1 MEVLGGY
8 TVIDTVR
15 VSDRFILQRA
25 TQEEGNRPVLLKY
38 PASKHP
44 SPETL
49 RQLEHERAVARDLDS
64 GLVLHPLALARW
76 ADRTV
81 LVFEDFRGVP
91 LRRLLGVPMDVGRFL
106 RIAVKTAEALAGL
119 HEHHVIHKDIRPD
132 NILVDVETGQVR
144 LTDLG
149 IASLLPREY
158 QEADRVSSIEGS
170 LPYLSPEQTGRMN
183 RAIDHRTD
191 LYSLGITF
199 YEMLTGHLPFHAAD
213 LLEWVHCHIAFSP
226 RPPHEIVPRI
236 PEPLSAL
243 VQTLLSKVAED
254 RYQTARGLA
263 HDLAICLARWDA
275 TGAILPFPR
284 GRADVSE
291 QFHLPQKLYGRDH
304 EIRTLL
310 ARFEQV
316 VEAGEPEL
324 VLVSGYS
331 GIGKSSLVRE
341 LDMPVATAR
350 GSFLAGK
357 FEETQRDVPYATV
370 VRAFVQ
376 LIRRVLT
383 ESEEKI
389 ASWRARLSA
398 ALGPNAQILVDL
410 IPELELVLGEQPAVA
425 ALPFTEE
432 KSRFYMV
439 FRRFLSTFT
448 AEGRPLLLFLDDL
461 QWADAGSL
469 ALIQEI
475 LTHPDTKHLLL
486 IGAYR
491 DNEVTPA
498 HPLSL
503 VISAIRAAGA
513 RVHPIVLAP
522 LTSEDVHRIVA
533 DTLQCDV
540 ARARPLGALVEAKT
554 GNNPFFVLQFLA
566 ALHERGL
573 LSFDREARAWTWNLA
588 SIRAAP
594 FTDNVV
600 DLMAAK
606 VERLLPETRAL
617 VVQAACLGCEVDMGT
632 LAAATRRSMSDLDGA
647 LWGALHGGLMSRV
660 GDTYRFLHDR
670 VREAAYLL
678 IPEDQR
684 PATHLAIGRTLFDA
698 TPPEEVEAR
707 VFEIVHQYNF
717 GGALLDD
724 PEERARLARL
734 DLLAGRRARTS
745 TAYESAAGYL
755 ATGVRMLGPDPF
767 GAPHALA
774 YDLHF
779 ELATCTFLRGD
790 LTGAAEQLSALAPH
804 ATNRR
809 EEAAIRRLEVDLY
822 TSLDDLDEA
831 VARGL
836 CGLALFGIVIPAH
849 PTRAEVEHEHERV
862 FSLLGDRPIEGLIDL
877 PEMTD
882 PEIAAAQDI
891 LAVLFAPAL
900 NTDPNLSLLVYGSMV
915 HQSLRHGNSDAS
927 ALAYAYFGMS
937 LGPAFGRYRE
947 GYRFGKLG
955 YDLMERR
962 RSTAYKAKIS
972 AIFGDNTLFWTHH
985 LEACLPY
992 LDTAFCAA
1000 LETGDVTFACYC
1012 CNRIVVDRLLLGHPL
1027 DQVFE
1032 EAERRLSFTRRA
1044 HFDASTQVILD
1055 IQHLV
1060 DSLRGRATPN
1070 GGAPDEADRDA
1081 VMDQY
1086 PWAVVTCWHY
1096 IMQLAARV
1104 FAGDF
1109 RGAVDAATRARALL
1123 WSTVAHVQEPEF
1135 WFYGALALAG
1145 HHDDATAA
1153 DRPAILATLREHER
1167 KLAAWAEACPENFGH
1182 KHALCVAERARL
1194 EDRPLDAM
1202 RAYDDAARAARRH
1215 GYIQNEALAN
1225 ELAARFYLNRGF
1237 ETSGGAYLREA
1248 RNGYAEWGAH
1258 AKVAELERR
1267 HPCAF
1272 DDGPAPLAAAIVAR
1286 PEELDLMAVLRTSQ
1300 AISTEIDLAR
1310 LLETLMRA
1318 LVQRAGAQRGLLL
1331 LVRDDE
1337 LRIEAEASSGPAG
1350 VRVNVAARSPTAS
1363 AVPASIVTYVRRS
1376 RETVILDDA
1385 AQPSLFSRDPYLAS
1399 HGPRSLLCLPIVQ
1412 QAHVIGVLYLEND
1425 LAPGAF
1431 TRERLMVV
1439 ELLASQAAISL
1450 QNAILFDALHRSE
1463 AQLRAIVDNTTALI
1477 SVKDL
1482 EGRHLLVNRR
1492 LAEVLGRDDAI
1503 GRTNEELFPADL
1515 AESLSKNDRKVLES
1529 MAPLEVEEHVPL
1541 PDGLHT
1547 HLSMKVPLRDATGAT
1562 YGVCGVSTDITQ
1574 RAEAEKER
1582 ERLLREAQ
1590 EALRIRDEFLNI
1602 ASHELNTPLT
1612 PLRLQVQLLRRR
1624 LEDPA
1629 LAANPKLQG
1638 LPRLLE
1644 IANHSVERLEKLVGE
1659 LLDVV
1664 RIGAGKLSL
1673 ALEDVDLA
1681 TLAREAID
1689 GLQHQVTVA
1698 GCTVE
1703 LVASEPVVGRWDR
1716 FRIEQVFINLL
1727 TNAIKYGMGKPI
1739 TVGARRVGPRAEFW
1753 VEDRGMGIPKDDQAR
1768 IFERFERAVS
1778 SRSFGGLGL
1787 GLYIARQIV
1796 EAHGGT
1802 IRVHSEPGH
1811 GATFTVEL
1819 PGG

>member
-1 MEVLGGY
+1 M
-8 TVIDTVR
+8 
-15 VSDRFILQRA
+15 SDRFILQRA
-25 TQEEGNRPVLLKY
+25 ARGDGRGVENRTVLFKY

-44 SPETL
+44 SPETI
-49 RQLEHERAVARDLDS
+49 RQLEHERSVARDLDAH
-64 GLVLHPLALARW
+64 LVLHPITLARW

-91 LRRLLGVPMDVGRFL
+91 LSHLVGAPMEVGRFL
-106 RIAVKTAEALAGL
+106 RIAKKTAEALAGL
-119 HEHHVIHKDIRPD
+119 HDRHVIHKDIRPD
-132 NILVDVETGQVR
+132 NILVDVETGEVR

-149 IASLLPREY
+149 LASLLPREY
-158 QEADRVSSIEGS
+158 QQADQASSIEGS
-170 LPYLSPEQTGRMN
+170 LPYMSPEQTGRMN

-199 YEMLTGHLPFHAAD
+199 YEMLTGHLPFRAVD
-213 LLEWVHCHIAFSP
+213 LLEWVHCHIAGSP
-226 RPPHEIVPRI
+226 RPPHEIVPWI
-236 PEPLSAL
+236 PRPVSAI
-243 VQTLLSKVAED
+243 VQKLLSKVAED

-263 HDLAICLARWDA
+263 HDLAICLARWDE
-275 TGAILPFPR
+275 TGTIPLFPL
-284 GRADVSE
+284 GREDVSE
-291 QFHLPQKLYGRDH
+291 QFHLPQKLYGRDR

-310 ARFEQV
+310 ARFERV
-316 VEAGEPEL
+316 VSTGAPEL

-341 LDMPVATAR
+341 LDMPVAAAR
-350 GSFLAGK
+350 GNFLASK

-370 VRAFVQ
+370 VRAFAE
-376 LIRRVLT
+376 LIRRILT

-389 ASWRARLSA
+389 ASFRERLCE
-398 ALGPNAQILVDL
+398 ALGRNGQILVDL
-410 IPELELVLGEQPAVA
+410 IPELALVIGEQPAVA
-425 ALPFTEE
+425 ALPLTEE
-432 KSRFYMV
+432 KSRFHMV

-486 IGAYR
+486 VGAYR

-503 VISAIRAAGA
+503 VIAAIRAAGA
-513 RVHPIVLAP
+513 RVSDIVLAP
-522 LTSEDVHRIVA
+522 LTSEDVHRIIA
-533 DTLQCDV
+533 DALQCDV
-540 ARARPLGALVEAKT
+540 ARARPLGALVEEKT

-566 ALHERGL
+566 ALHERAL
-573 LSFDREARAWTWNLA
+573 LSFDRQARAWTWDLDA
-588 SIRAAP
+588 IRAAP

-606 VERLLPETRAL
+606 VARLSPETRAT
-617 VVQAACLGCEVDMGT
+617 VVQAACLGCEVDVDT
-632 LAAATRRSMSDLDGA
+632 LAAATRRSARDLDGV

-684 PATHLAIGRTLFDA
+684 AATHLAIGRTLLDA
-698 TPPEEVEAR
+698 TRPEDVEAR
-707 VFEIVHQYNF
+707 VFEIVHQYNL
-717 GGALLDD
+717 GGALIDD
-724 PEERARLARL
+724 PKERERLARL

-745 TAYESAAGYL
+745 AAHACAEGYL
-755 ATGVRMLGPDPF
+755 EAGVRMLGPEPF
-767 GAPHALA
+767 GAQHALA

-779 ELATCTFLRGD
+779 ELATCAYLRGD
-790 LTGAAEQLSALAPH
+790 LVGAAEQLSALAPR
-804 ATNRR
+804 ARSR
-809 EEAAIRRLEVDLY
+809 MEEAAIRRLEVDLY
-822 TSLDDLDEA
+822 TSMGALDEA
-831 VARGL
+831 IARGL
-836 CGLALFGIVIPAH
+836 RGLSLFGIVIPSH
-849 PTRAEVEHEHERV
+849 PTRAEVEHERERV
-862 FSLLGDRPIEGLIDL
+862 FSLLGDRPIEDLIDL

-900 NTDPNLSLLVYGSMV
+900 NTDPNLSLLVYCSMV
-915 HQSLRHGNSDAS
+915 NQSLLHGNSDAS
-927 ALAYAYFGMS
+927 ALAYAYFGMN
-937 LGPAFGRYRE
+937 LGPEFGRYRE
-947 GYRFGKLG
+947 GHRFGKLG

-972 AIFGDNTLFWTHH
+972 FIFGSNTLFWTHH
-985 LEACLPY
+985 LQDSLPY
-992 LDTAFCAA
+992 LDTAFRTA

-1012 CNRIVVDRLLLGHPL
+1012 CNHIVVDRLLLGHPL

-1044 HFDASTQVILD
+1044 RFDASTQVILD

-1060 DSLRGRATPN
+1060 DTLRGRATP
-1070 GGAPDEADRDA
+1070 DERVREEAARDA
-1081 VMDQY
+1081 VMDRY

-1096 IMQLAARV
+1096 VMQLVTRV
-1104 FAGDF
+1104 FEGDF
-1109 RGAVDAATRARALL
+1109 RGAVAAAERARALL

-1145 HHDDATAA
+1145 HHDDPDA
-1153 DRPAILATLREHER
+1153 DRPAIRAALRAHER
-1167 KLAAWAEACPENFGH
+1167 KLGEWAEACPENFGH
-1182 KHALCVAERARL
+1182 KHALCVAEIARI

-1202 RAYDDAARAARRH
+1202 RAYDDAVRAARRH

-1225 ELAARFYLNRGF
+1225 ELAGRFYLGRGS

-1258 AKVAELERR
+1258 AKVAELDRR
-1267 HPCAF
+1267 HPGVF
-1272 DDGPAPLAAAIVAR
+1272 DGGPLPLAAAIVAR
-1286 PEELDLMAVLRTSQ
+1286 PEQLDLMAVLRTSQ

-1337 LRIEAEASSGPAG
+1337 LRIEAEASSDPTG
-1350 VRVNVAARSPTAS
+1350 VVVRVAARSPTAS
-1363 AVPASIVTYVRRS
+1363 AVPASIVNYARRS

-1385 AQPSLFSRDPYLAS
+1385 AQPNLFSPDPYLEA
-1399 HGPRSLLCLPIVQ
+1399 HGPRAVMCLPIVQ

-1425 LAPGAF
+1425 LVPGAF

-1450 QNAILFDALHRSE
+1450 QNAILYDALHRSE
-1463 AQLRAIVDNTTALI
+1463 AQLRAVVDNTTALI
-1477 SVKDL
+1477 YVKDL

-1492 LAEVLGRDDAI
+1492 LAEVLGRDDAV
-1503 GRTNEELFPADL
+1503 GRTNEELFPPDI
-1515 AESLSKNDRKVLES
+1515 AESLSKSDRKVLAT
-1529 MAPLEVEEHVPL
+1529 MAPLEVEESVPL
-1541 PDGLHT
+1541 ADGLHT
-1547 HLSMKVPLRDATGAT
+1547 HLSMKVPLRDATGAA

-1574 RAEAEKER
+1574 RVEAEKER
-1582 ERLLREAQ
+1582 ERLLQEAQ
-1590 EALRIRDEFLNI
+1590 EALRIRDEFLDI

-1624 LEDPA
+1624 LEDPE
-1629 LAANPKLQG
+1629 LAAHPRLQG

-1673 ALEDVDLA
+1673 TLEDVDLT
-1681 TLAREAID
+1681 TLAREAVE
-1689 GLQHQVTVA
+1689 GLEHEVSAA
-1698 GCTVE
+1698 GCTIG
-1703 LVASEPVVGRWDR
+1703 LVASAPVIGRWDR
-1716 FRIEQVFINLL
+1716 FRIEQVLVNLL
-1727 TNAIKYGMGKPI
+1727 TNALKYGMGKPI
-1739 TVGARRVGPRAEFW
+1739 TVGVHRVGPRAELW
-1753 VEDRGMGIPKDDQAR
+1753 VEDRGIGIPKEDQAR

-1778 SRSFGGLGL
+1778 SQSFGGLGL
-1787 GLYIARQIV
+1787 GLFITRQIV

-1802 IRVHSEPGH
+1802 IRVQSEPGR
-1811 GATFTVEL
+1811 GARFTVEL
-1819 PGG
+1819 PCG

>member
-1 MEVLGGY
+1 MEALGGY
-8 TVIDTVR
+8 TIIDTVR
-15 VSDRFILQRA
+15 VNDRFLLQRA
-25 TQEEGNRPVLLKY
+25 AREEDGNRPVLLKY

-49 RQLEHERAVARDLDS
+49 RQLEHERAVARDLDA
-64 GLVLHPLALARW
+64 GLVLHPITLARW
-76 ADRTV
+76 AERTV

-91 LRRLLGVPMDVGRFL
+91 LRRLLGPPMEVGRFL

-158 QEADRVSSIEGS
+158 QEADRVRSIEGS
-170 LPYLSPEQTGRMN
+170 LPYMSPEQTGRMN

-243 VQTLLSKVAED
+243 VQTLLSKVAEE

-275 TGAILPFPR
+275 AGTIRPFPR
-284 GRADVSE
+284 GREDVSE
-291 QFHLPQKLYGRDH
+291 QFHLPQKLYGRDR

-310 ARFEQV
+310 ARFERV
-316 VEAGEPEL
+316 VATGEPEL

-341 LDMPVATAR
+341 LDMPVATTR
-350 GSFLAGK
+350 GNFLAGK
-357 FEETQRDVPYATV
+357 FDETQRDVPYATV
-370 VRAFVQ
+370 VRAFAE

-383 ESEEKI
+383 ESEERI

-398 ALGPNAQILVDL
+398 ALGPNAQILIDL
-410 IPELELVLGEQPAVA
+410 IPELELVIGEQPAVA

-432 KSRFYMV
+432 KNRFYLV

-448 AEGRPLLLFLDDL
+448 AEGRPLVLFLDDL

-469 ALIQEI
+469 ALIQDI
-475 LTHPDTKHLLL
+475 LTHPDTKHLLVV
-486 IGAYR
+486 GAYR

-533 DTLQCDV
+533 DTLQCDA
-540 ARARPLGALVEAKT
+540 ARARPLSALVEAKT

-573 LSFDREARAWTWNLA
+573 LFFDREARAWTFQLA
-588 SIRAAP
+588 AIRTAP

-606 VERLLPETRAL
+606 VDRLPPETRAL
-617 VVQAACLGCEVDMGT
+617 VVLAACLGCEVDMGT
-632 LAAATRRSMSDLDGA
+632 LAAASRRSPSALDGV

-670 VREAAYLL
+670 VREAAYRL

-684 PATHLAIGRTLFDA
+684 PATHLAIGRTLLDA
-698 TPPEEVEAR
+698 TLPEEVEAR
-707 VFEIVHQYNF
+707 IFAIVHQYNL

-734 DLLAGRRARTS
+734 DLLAGRRARAS
-745 TAYESAAGYL
+745 TAYESATGYL

-767 GAPHALA
+767 RAPHALA

-779 ELATCTFLRGD
+779 ELATCTFLCGD
-790 LTGAAEQLSALAPH
+790 LTGAAAQLSALAPH
-804 ATNRR
+804 ATSRR

-836 CGLALFGIVIPAH
+836 RGLSLFGIVIPAH

-862 FSLLGDRPIEGLIDL
+862 FALLGDRPIEALIDL

-900 NTDPNLSLLVYGSMV
+900 NTDPNLSLLVYCSMV
-915 HQSLRHGNSDAS
+915 NQSLLHGNADAS

-937 LGPAFGRYRE
+937 LGPEFGRYRE

-972 AIFGDNTLFWTHH
+972 VIFGDNTLFWTHH
-985 LEACLPY
+985 LEASLPY
-992 LDTAFCAA
+992 LDIAFRAA

-1044 HFDASTQVILD
+1044 RFDASTQVILD

-1060 DSLRGRATPN
+1060 DTLRGRATPN
-1070 GGAPDEADRDA
+1070 EAARDA
-1081 VMDQY
+1081 VMDHH

-1096 IMQLAARV
+1096 IMQLIARV

-1109 RGAVDAATRARALL
+1109 RGAVAAAERARALL

-1135 WFYGALALAG
+1135 WYYGALALAG
-1145 HHDDATAA
+1145 HHDDADAA
-1153 DRPAILATLREHER
+1153 ERPAILAALREHER
-1167 KLAAWAEACPENFGH
+1167 KLGAWAEVCPENFGH
-1182 KHALCVAERARL
+1182 KHALCVAERARV

-1215 GYIQNEALAN
+1215 GYIPNEALAN
-1225 ELAARFYLNRGF
+1225 ELAGRFHLRRGS
-1237 ETSGGAYLREA
+1237 ETSGAAYLREA

-1258 AKVAELERR
+1258 AKVAELERL
-1267 HPCAF
+1267 HPGVF
-1272 DDGPAPLAAAIVAR
+1272 DRGPAPLAAIMAR
-1286 PEELDLMAVLRTSQ
+1286 SEDLDLLAVLRTSQ

-1350 VRVNVAARSPTAS
+1350 VHVNVAARSPTAS

-1399 HGPRSLLCLPIVQ
+1399 HGPRALLCLPIVQ

-1425 LAPGAF
+1425 LVPGAF
-1431 TRERLMVV
+1431 TRQRLMVV

-1450 QNAILFDALHRSE
+1450 QNAILYDALHRSE
-1463 AQLRAIVDNTTALI
+1463 AQLRAVVDNTTALI
-1477 SVKDL
+1477 YVKDL

-1492 LAEVLGRDDAI
+1492 LAEVLGRDDAV
-1503 GRTNEELFPADL
+1503 GRTNEELFPAEL

-1529 MAPLEVEEHVPL
+1529 MAPLEVEESVPL

-1547 HLSMKVPLRDATGAT
+1547 HLSVKVPLRDATGAA

-1638 LPRLLE
+1638 LPRLLD

-1673 ALEDVDLA
+1673 SLEDVDLT

-1689 GLQHQVTVA
+1689 GCQHQITAA

-1753 VEDRGMGIPKDDQAR
+1753 VEDRGMGIPKEDQAR

-1802 IRVHSEPGH
+1802 IRVCSEPGQ

-1819 PGG
+1819 PFG

>member
-1 MEVLGGY
+1 MEVLEY
-8 TVIDTVR
+8 TVVDTVR
-15 VSDRFILQRA
+15 VNDRFILQRA
-25 TQEEGNRPVLLKY
+25 SQDHGDRPVLLKY

-44 SPETL
+44 SPETI
-49 RQLEHERAVARDLDS
+49 RQLEHERTVARDLDS
-64 GLVLHPLALARW
+64 SLVLHPIALARW

-91 LRRLLGVPMDVGRFL
+91 LSQLLGAPMDVGRFL
-106 RIAVKTAEALAGL
+106 RLAVKTAEALAGL
-119 HEHHVIHKDIRPD
+119 HDRHVIHKDIRPD
-132 NILVDVETGQVR
+132 NIIVDIETGQVR

-158 QEADRVSSIEGS
+158 QEADQVSSIEGS
-170 LPYLSPEQTGRMN
+170 LPYMSPEQTGRMN

-199 YEMLTGHLPFHAAD
+199 YEMLTGQLPFRAVD
-213 LLEWVHCHIAFSP
+213 LLEWVHCHIAGSP
-226 RPPHEIVPRI
+226 RPPHEVVTRI
-236 PEPLSAL
+236 PPPVSAI
-243 VQTLLSKVAED
+243 VQKLLSKVAED

-263 HDLAICLARWDA
+263 HDLATCLAGWEEH
-275 TGAILPFPR
+275 GVIPPFPL
-284 GRADVSE
+284 GREDVSE

-304 EIRTLL
+304 ELRALL
-310 ARFEQV
+310 DRFERV
-316 VEAGEPEL
+316 VSTGEPEF

-331 GIGKSSLVRE
+331 GIGKSSLVHE

-357 FEETQRDVPYATV
+357 FEETQRDVPHATV
-370 VRAFVQ
+370 VLAFVQ
-376 LIRRVLT
+376 LIRRMLT
-383 ESEEKI
+383 ESEEKV
-389 ASWRARLSA
+389 ASFRARLCE
-398 ALGPNAQILVDL
+398 ALGPNAQIIVDL
-410 IPELELVLGEQPAVA
+410 IPELSLVMGEQPAVA
-425 ALPFTEE
+425 PLPLTEE

-475 LTHPDTKHLLL
+475 ITHPDTKHLLL

-513 RVHPIVLAP
+513 RVSDIVLAP

-533 DTLQCDV
+533 DTLHCDV
-540 ARARPLGALVEAKT
+540 ARARPLSTLVETKT

-573 LSFDREARAWTWNLA
+573 LSFDREARSWTWDLG

-600 DLMAAK
+600 DLMAGK
-606 VERLLPETRAL
+606 VARLLPETRAA
-617 VVQAACLGCEVDMGT
+617 VTQAACLGSEVDMNT
-632 LAAATRRSMSDLDGA
+632 LAAANRRPVRDLDSL
-647 LWGALHGGLMSRV
+647 LWGALHGGLMIRV
-660 GDTYRFLHDR
+660 GDKYRFLHDR
-670 VREAAYLL
+670 VRQAAYHL

-684 PATHLAIGRTLFDA
+684 AATHLAIGRTLLEA
-698 TPPEEVEAR
+698 TRPEDVEAH
-707 VFEIVHQYNF
+707 VFSIVNQYNL
-717 GGALLDD
+717 GSALLSD
-724 PEERARLARL
+724 PAERERLARL

-745 TAYESAAGYL
+745 TAHTCAAGYL
-755 ATGVRMLGPDPF
+755 AAGVRMLGPDPF
-767 GAPHALA
+767 REQHALA

-779 ELATCTFLRGD
+779 ELATCTYLRGD
-790 LTGAAEQLSALAPH
+790 LAGAAEQLSALAPH
-804 ATNRR
+804 ATSRR

-822 TSLDDLDEA
+822 TSMDALDEA
-831 VARGL
+831 IARGL
-836 CGLALFGIVIPAH
+836 RGLALFGIVIPAH
-849 PTRAEVEHEHERV
+849 PTRAEVEFERERV

-900 NTDPNLSLLVYGSMV
+900 NTDPNLSLLVYCSMV
-915 HQSLRHGNSDAS
+915 NQSLLHGNSDAS

-937 LGPAFGRYRE
+937 LGPEFGRYRE

-972 AIFGDNTLFWTHH
+972 FIFGDNTLFWTHH
-985 LEACLPY
+985 LRDSLPY
-992 LDTAFCAA
+992 LDTTFRTAH
-1000 LETGDVTFACYC
+1000 ETGDVTFACYC
-1012 CNRIVVDRLLLGHPL
+1012 CNHIVVDRLILGHPL

-1044 HFDASTQVILD
+1044 RFDASTQVILD

-1060 DSLRGRATPN
+1060 DTLRGRATPN
-1070 GGAPDEADRDA
+1070 GGAHDEAARDA
-1081 VMDQY
+1081 VMDHY

-1104 FAGDF
+1104 FGGDY
-1109 RGAVDAATRARALL
+1109 RGAVAAATRARALL

-1145 HHDDATAA
+1145 HYDDAEAA
-1153 DRPAILATLREHER
+1153 ERPAILATLREHER
-1167 KLAAWAEACPENFGH
+1167 KLAEWAEACPENFGH
-1182 KHALCVAERARL
+1182 KHALCVAERARV
-1194 EDRPLDAM
+1194 EDRTLDAM
-1202 RAYDDAARAARRH
+1202 RAYEDAARVARRN

-1225 ELAARFYLNRGF
+1225 ELAGRFHLSRGL
-1237 ETSGGAYLREA
+1237 ETSAGAYLREA

-1267 HPCAF
+1267 HPGVF
-1272 DDGPAPLAAAIVAR
+1272 DAGPAPLPAALVTR
-1286 PEELDLMAVLRTSQ
+1286 PDQLDLMAVLRTSQ

-1331 LVRDDE
+1331 LARDDE
-1337 LRIEAEASSGPAG
+1337 LRIEAEASSGTAG
-1350 VRVNVAARSPTAS
+1350 VVVRVAAQSPTPS
-1363 AVPASIVTYVRRS
+1363 AVPAAIVNYVRRS

-1385 AQPSLFSRDPYLAS
+1385 TQPNIFSRDPYLES
-1399 HGPRSLLCLPIVQ
+1399 RSPRALLCLPIVQ
-1412 QAHVIGVLYLEND
+1412 QAHVIGVLYLENA
-1425 LAPGAF
+1425 LVPGAF

-1450 QNAILFDALHRSE
+1450 QNATLYAALHRNE
-1463 AQLRAIVDNTTALI
+1463 ALLRAIVDNTTALVY
-1477 SVKDL
+1477 VKDL
-1482 EGRHLLVNRR
+1482 EGRHLLVNRQ
-1492 LAEVLGRDDAI
+1492 LAEMLGRDDAV
-1503 GRTNEELFPADL
+1503 GRTNEELFPPDL
-1515 AESLSKNDRKVLES
+1515 AKMLSTNDRKVLSS
-1529 MAPLEVEEHVPL
+1529 MAPLEVEEKIPIG
-1541 PDGLHT
+1541 DGQYT
-1547 HLSMKVPLRDATGAT
+1547 HLISVKVPLRDATGAA
-1562 YGVCGVSTDITQ
+1562 YGLCGVSTDITQ
-1574 RAEAEKER
+1574 RVEAEKER
-1582 ERLLREAQ
+1582 ERLLHEAR

-1624 LEDPA
+1624 LEDPT
-1629 LAANPKLQG
+1629 LATNPKLQG
-1638 LPRLLE
+1638 LPRLLD
-1644 IANHSVERLEKLVGE
+1644 IANHSVERLEKLVSE
-1659 LLDVV
+1659 LLDVA
-1664 RIGAGKLSL
+1664 RIGSGKLSL
-1673 ALEDVDLA
+1673 ALDDVDLT
-1681 TLAREAID
+1681 TLAREAAD
-1689 GLQHQVTVA
+1689 GLQHALTAA
-1698 GCTVE
+1698 GCTVD
-1703 LVASEPVVGRWDR
+1703 LIADEPVVGQWDR
-1716 FRIEQVFINLL
+1716 FRIEQVFVNLL
-1727 TNAIKYGMGKPI
+1727 ANAIKYGMGKPI
-1739 TVGARRVGPRAEFW
+1739 TVGVRRVGPRAEIW
-1753 VEDRGMGIPKDDQAR
+1753 VEDHGIGIPRADQGR

-1802 IRVHSEPGH
+1802 IHVRSEPGE

-1819 PGG
+1819 PCA

>member
-1 MEVLGGY
+1 MEALTEY
-8 TVIDTVR
+8 TILDTVR

-25 TQEEGNRPVLLKY
+25 ANGDGNRTVLLKY
-38 PASKHP
+38 PAGKHP
-44 SPETL
+44 SPETI
-49 RQLEHERAVARDLDS
+49 RQLEHERTVARDLDS
-64 GLVLHPLALARW
+64 GLVLHPITLARW

-91 LRRLLGVPMDVGRFL
+91 LSHLLGAPMEVGRFL
-106 RIAVKTAEALAGL
+106 RIAEKTAQALAGL
-119 HEHHVIHKDIRPD
+119 HDHHVIHKDIRPD
-132 NILVDVETGQVR
+132 NIIVDVETAEVR
-144 LTDLG
+144 LTELG

-158 QEADRVSSIEGS
+158 QGADQVSSIEGS
-170 LPYLSPEQTGRMN
+170 LPYMSPEQTGRMN

-199 YEMLTGHLPFHAAD
+199 HEMLTGDLPFRASD
-213 LLEWVHCHIAFSP
+213 PLEWVHCHIAGSP
-226 RPPHEIVPRI
+226 PPPHELVPRI
-236 PEPLSAL
+236 PRPVSAI
-243 VQTLLSKVAED
+243 VQKLLSKVAED

-263 HDLAICLARWDA
+263 HDLAVCLARWNE
-275 TGAILPFPR
+275 TGAVPPFSL
-284 GRADVSE
+284 GREDVSE
-291 QFHLPQKLYGRDH
+291 QFHLPQKLYGRDR

-310 ARFEQV
+310 ARFERV
-316 VEAGEPEL
+316 VASGEPEL

-331 GIGKSSLVRE
+331 GIGKSSLVHE
-341 LDMPVATAR
+341 LDMPVATSR

-389 ASWRARLSA
+389 ASWRERLRE
-398 ALGPNAQILVDL
+398 ALGSSAQIIVDL
-410 IPELELVLGEQPAVA
+410 IPELALIIGEQPAVA
-425 ALPFTEE
+425 ALSLTEE
-432 KSRFYMV
+432 RSRFYMV

-475 LTHPDTKHLLL
+475 ITHPDTKHLLL

-491 DNEVTPA
+491 ENEVTPA

-503 VISAIRAAGA
+503 VISAIRAARA
-513 RVHPIVLAP
+513 RVSDIVLGP

-533 DTLQCDV
+533 DALRCDV

-573 LSFDREARAWTWNLA
+573 LSFDREARAWTWDLG

-606 VERLLPETRAL
+606 VDRLSPETRATM
-617 VVQAACLGCEVDMGT
+617 VQAACLGCEVDMGT
-632 LAAATRRSMSDLDGA
+632 LAAATRRAVSDLDSV
-647 LWGALHGGLMSRV
+647 LWGALHAGLMSRV

-670 VREAAYLL
+670 VREAAYRL

-684 PATHLAIGRTLFDA
+684 IATHLAIGRTLLDA
-698 TPPEEVEAR
+698 TRPEDVEAR
-707 VFEIVHQYNF
+707 VFEIVNQYNLGSAF
-717 GGALLDD
+717 LSD
-724 PEERARLARL
+724 PKERERLARL

-745 TAYESAAGYL
+745 TAYASATGYL
-755 ATGVRMLGPDPF
+755 TTGVRMLGPDPF
-767 GAPHALA
+767 GTQRALA

-779 ELATCTFLRGD
+779 ELATCAYLRGD
-790 LTGAAEQLSALAPH
+790 LTGAAEALSALAPR
-804 ATNRR
+804 AASRL

-822 TSLDDLDEA
+822 TSMDALDEA

-836 CGLALFGIVIPAH
+836 RGLALFGIVIPAH
-849 PTRAEVEHEHERV
+849 PTRAEVERERERV
-862 FSLLGDRPIEGLIDL
+862 FYLLGDRPIEDLIDL

-900 NTDPNLSLLVYGSMV
+900 NTDPNLSLLVYCSMV
-915 HQSLRHGNSDAS
+915 NQSLLHGNSDAS

-937 LGPAFGRYRE
+937 LGPEFGRYRE

-972 AIFGDNTLFWTHH
+972 SIFGDNTLFWTHP
-985 LEACLPY
+985 LKDSLPY
-992 LDTAFCAA
+992 LDTAFRAA

-1012 CNRIVVDRLLLGHPL
+1012 CNRIVIDRLLLGHPL

-1032 EAERRLSFTRRA
+1032 EAERRLSFTRQAR
-1044 HFDASTQVILD
+1044 FDASTQVILD
-1055 IQHLV
+1055 VQHLV
-1060 DSLRGRATPN
+1060 DTLRGRATP
-1070 GGAPDEADRDA
+1070 DEAARDA

-1096 IMQLAARV
+1096 IMQLITRV
-1104 FAGDF
+1104 FGGDF
-1109 RGAVDAATRARALL
+1109 RGAVAAAARARALL

-1145 HHDDATAA
+1145 HHDEADAAE
-1153 DRPAILATLREHER
+1153 RPVILTDLREHER
-1167 KLAAWAEACPENFGH
+1167 KLRAWAETCPENFGH
-1182 KHALCVAERARL
+1182 KHALCVAELARV
-1194 EDRPLDAM
+1194 EGRPLDAM

-1225 ELAARFYLNRGF
+1225 ELAGRFHLSRGS

-1267 HPCAF
+1267 HPGVF
-1272 DDGPAPLAAAIVAR
+1272 DGGPAPLAAAIVAR
-1286 PEELDLMAVLRTSQ
+1286 PEQLDLMAVLRTSQ
-1300 AISTEIDLAR
+1300 AISTEIDLTR

-1350 VRVNVAARSPTAS
+1350 VVVSVAARSPTAS
-1363 AVPASIVTYVRRS
+1363 AVPASIVNYVRRS
-1376 RETVILDDA
+1376 REAVILHDA
-1385 AQPSLFSRDPYLAS
+1385 AQPGLFSRDPYLES
-1399 HGPRSLLCLPIVQ
+1399 HRPRALLCLPIVQ

-1425 LAPGAF
+1425 LVPGAF

-1450 QNAILFDALHRSE
+1450 QNAILYAALHRSE

-1477 SVKDL
+1477 YVKDL
-1482 EGRHLLVNRR
+1482 EGRHLLVNRQ
-1492 LAEVLGRDDAI
+1492 LAEVLGRDDAV
-1503 GRTNEELFPADL
+1503 GRTNAELFPADV
-1515 AESLSKNDRKVLES
+1515 AETLNDNDRKVLAS
-1529 MAPLEVEEHVPL
+1529 MAPLEVEERMPL
-1541 PDGLHT
+1541 ADGLHT
-1547 HLSMKVPLRDATGAT
+1547 HLSVKVPLRDATGAA
-1562 YGVCGVSTDITQ
+1562 YGVCGISTDITQ

-1582 ERLLREAQ
+1582 ERLLHEAQ

-1624 LEDPA
+1624 LGDPT
-1629 LAANPKLQG
+1629 LAANPRLQG
-1638 LPRLLE
+1638 LPRLLD
-1644 IANHSVERLEKLVGE
+1644 IADHSVERLEKLVGE

-1673 ALEDVDLA
+1673 ALEDVDLT
-1681 TLAREAID
+1681 TLAREAAD
-1689 GLQHQVTVA
+1689 GLQHEVTAA
-1698 GCTVE
+1698 GSTVD
-1703 LVASEPVVGRWDR
+1703 LVIGEPVVGRWDR
-1716 FRIEQVFINLL
+1716 FRIEQVFVNLL
-1727 TNAIKYGMGKPI
+1727 TNALKYGMGKPI
-1739 TVGARRVGPRAEFW
+1739 TVGVRRVGPRAELW
-1753 VEDRGMGIPKDDQAR
+1753 VEDQGIGIAKDDQAR

-1787 GLYIARQIV
+1787 GLHIARQIV

-1819 PGG
+1819 PCA

>member
-1 MEVLGGY
+1 M
-8 TVIDTVR
+8 
-15 VSDRFILQRA
+15 SDRFIFQRA
-25 TQEEGNRPVLLKY
+25 VRGDQNRTVLLKY
-38 PASKHP
+38 PAVKHP

-49 RQLEHERAVARDLDS
+49 RQLEHERTLARDLDA
-64 GLVLHPLALARW
+64 GLVLHPIALTRW
-76 ADRTV
+76 AERTV

-91 LRRLLGVPMDVGRFL
+91 LSHLVGVPMDVGRFL
-106 RIAVKTAEALAGL
+106 RIAEKTAEALAGV
-119 HEHHVIHKDIRPD
+119 HERHVIHKDIRPD
-132 NILVDVETGQVR
+132 NILVDVETAQVR
-144 LTDLG
+144 LTELG

-158 QEADRVSSIEGS
+158 QEADPASSIEGS
-170 LPYLSPEQTGRMN
+170 FPYMSPEQTGRMN

-191 LYSLGITF
+191 LYSLGVTF
-199 YEMLTGHLPFHAAD
+199 YEMLTGNLPFRAFD
-213 LLEWVHCHIAFSP
+213 LLEWVHCHIAGSP

-236 PEPLSAL
+236 PGPVSAI
-243 VQTLLSKVAED
+243 VQKLLSKVAED

-263 HDLAICLARWDA
+263 HDLAICLAQWDE
-275 TGAILPFPR
+275 TGAILPFPL
-284 GRADVSE
+284 GREDVSE

-304 EIRTLL
+304 ESRTLL
-310 ARFEQV
+310 AHFERV
-316 VEAGEPEL
+316 VATGEPEL

-357 FEETQRDVPYATV
+357 FEETERDVPYATV

-389 ASWRARLSA
+389 ASFRERLSE

-410 IPELELVLGEQPAVA
+410 IPELSLVLGEQPAVA
-425 ALPFTEE
+425 ALPLTEE
-432 KSRFYMV
+432 KSRFHMV

-461 QWADAGSL
+461 QWADAESL

-486 IGAYR
+486 VGAYR

-503 VISAIRAAGA
+503 VISAIRTAGA
-513 RVHPIVLAP
+513 RVSDIVLAP

-533 DTLQCDV
+533 DTLQCDA
-540 ARARPLGALVEAKT
+540 ARARPLSALVEEKT

-566 ALHERGL
+566 ALHERAL
-573 LSFDREARAWTWNLA
+573 ISFDREARAWTWDLG

-606 VERLLPETRAL
+606 VARLSPETRAT

-632 LAAATRRSMSDLDGA
+632 LAAASRMSARDLHGV
-647 LWGALHGGLMSRV
+647 LWGALHAGLMSRV

-684 PATHLAIGRTLFDA
+684 AATHLAIGRTLLEA
-698 TPPEEVEAR
+698 TRPEDVEAR
-707 VFEIVHQYNF
+707 VFEIVHQYNL
-717 GGALLDD
+717 GGALLSDA
-724 PEERARLARL
+724 EERERLARL
-734 DLLAGRRARTS
+734 DLVAGRRARAS
-745 TAYESAAGYL
+745 TAYVSASGYL
-755 ATGVRMLGPDPF
+755 AAGVRMLGPEPF
-767 GAPHALA
+767 RAQHALA
-774 YDLHF
+774 YALHF
-779 ELATCTFLRGD
+779 ELATCTYLRGD
-790 LTGAAEQLSALAPH
+790 LPGAAELLSTLAPH
-804 ATNRR
+804 AASRL

-822 TSLDDLDEA
+822 TSMDDLDEA

-836 CGLALFGIVIPAH
+836 RGLSLFGIVIPAH
-849 PTRAEVEHEHERV
+849 PTRAEVERERERV
-862 FSLLGDRPIEGLIDL
+862 FHLLGDRAIEDLIDL

-900 NTDPNLSLLVYGSMV
+900 NTDPNLSILVYCSMV
-915 HQSLRHGNSDAS
+915 NQSLRHGNSDAS

-947 GYRFGKLG
+947 GHRFGKLG

-972 AIFGDNTLFWTHH
+972 SIFGDNTLFWTHH
-985 LEACLPY
+985 LKESLPY
-992 LDTAFCAA
+992 LDTAFRAA

-1027 DQVFE
+1027 DQVSA

-1044 HFDASTQVILD
+1044 GFDASTQVILD
-1055 IQHLV
+1055 IQDLV
-1060 DSLRGRATPN
+1060 DSLRGRATPD
-1070 GGAPDEADRDA
+1070 GRARDEAARDA
-1081 VMDQY
+1081 VMDGY

-1096 IMQLAARV
+1096 IMQLTARV

-1109 RGAVDAATRARALL
+1109 RGAVAAAERARALL

-1145 HHDDATAA
+1145 HHDDADAEE
-1153 DRPAILATLREHER
+1153 RPAILEALRAHEH
-1167 KLAAWAEACPENFGH
+1167 KLGAWAEACPENFGH
-1182 KHALCVAERARL
+1182 KHALCVAERARV

-1202 RAYDDAARAARRH
+1202 RAYDDAVRAARRH

-1225 ELAARFYLNRGF
+1225 ELAGRFYLRRGS

-1267 HPCAF
+1267 HPGVF
-1272 DDGPAPLAAAIVAR
+1272 DGGHAPLAAALVPR
-1286 PEELDLMAVLRTSQ
+1286 PEQLDLMAVLRTSQ

-1331 LVRDDE
+1331 LARDDE

-1350 VRVNVAARSPTAS
+1350 VVVRVAAQSPTAS
-1363 AVPASIVTYVRRS
+1363 AVPASIVNYVRRS

-1385 AQPSLFSRDPYLAS
+1385 AQPSLFSRDPYLES
-1399 HGPRSLLCLPIVQ
+1399 HGSRAILCLPIVQ

-1425 LAPGAF
+1425 LVPGAF

-1450 QNAILFDALHRSE
+1450 QNAILYDALHRSE
-1463 AQLRAIVDNTTALI
+1463 AQLRAVVDNTTALI
-1477 SVKDL
+1477 YVKDL

-1492 LAEVLGRDDAI
+1492 LAEVIGRDDAV
-1503 GRTNEELFPADL
+1503 GRTNEELFPADI
-1515 AESLSKNDRKVLES
+1515 AESLSRNDRNVLAS
-1529 MAPLEVEEHVPL
+1529 MAPLEVEEPM
-1541 PDGLHT
+1541 PFADGLHT
-1547 HLSMKVPLRDATGAT
+1547 HLSVKVPLRDATGAA
-1562 YGVCGVSTDITQ
+1562 YGVCGISTDITQ
-1574 RAEAEKER
+1574 RVEAEKER
-1582 ERLLREAQ
+1582 ERLLHEAQ
-1590 EALRIRDEFLNI
+1590 EALRSRDEFLDI

-1629 LAANPKLQG
+1629 LSAHPRLQG
-1638 LPRLLE
+1638 LPRLLD
-1644 IANHSVERLEKLVGE
+1644 IADHSVERLEKLVGE

-1673 ALEDVDLA
+1673 KLEDVDLT
-1681 TLAREAID
+1681 TLAREAVE
-1689 GLQHQVTVA
+1689 GLQHEVTAA
-1698 GCTVE
+1698 GLTVD
-1703 LVASEPVVGRWDR
+1703 LVAFEPVVGRWDR
-1716 FRIEQVFINLL
+1716 FRVEQVLVNLL

-1739 TVGARRVGPRAEFW
+1739 TVGVRRVGPRAELW
-1753 VEDRGMGIPKDDQAR
+1753 VEDRGIGIPKDDQAR

-1778 SRSFGGLGL
+1778 SHSVGGLGL
-1787 GLYIARQIV
+1787 GLFIARQIV

-1802 IRVHSEPGH
+1802 IRVRSEPGH

-1819 PGG
+1819 PCG